1 MKKGYLILL
10 LLLVSAALIFGGGA
24 KPTPKEVI
32 KLKVSHMW
40 PAGSRWETDVLGP
53 ALEDMKKAT
62 KGAIGYTFYPVGT
75 LNAPADA
82 YDATARGICDV
93 TFITTTFNPGRFP
106 LTDIFGLPL
115 NWPKSALQP
124 IVGKPVF
131 DQFLYKEYPDVK
143 PLAILP
149 TSFFYLY
156 TTKKVRTLED
166 MKGLKIRSAGGIGT
180 NVIKA
185 LGAEAVFMALPDAY
199 LAMQT
204 GVVDG
209 LITGSDA
216 GVSFKLQEVTKWGV
230 IHNLGSIPIGLLMNK
245 NTWAKI
251 PDQYKD
257 AVAKIG
263 WGEGFYH
270 TKMIDDTRKNDIQTM
285 TAGGANAYYL
295 PPEEVARWEA
305 VLKPML
311 RNWIADLEAKGLPA
325 KAVAAAYKQSCLA
338 NGVPWPYD

>member
-1 MKKGYLILL
+1 MKKEFLILL
-10 LLLVSAALIFGGGA
+10 LLVVSAALIFGGA
-24 KPTPKEVI
+24 MPIPKEVI

-62 KGAIGYTFYPVGT
+62 NGAIGYTFYAVGT

-82 YDATARGICDV
+82 YDACARGICDV
-93 TFITTTFNPGRFP
+93 TFITTTFAPGRFR

-115 NWPKSALQP
+115 DWPKSALQP

-185 LGAEAVFMALPDAY
+185 LGAEAVFMALHEAY

-216 GVSFKLQEVTKWGV
+216 GVSFKLQEVTKCGV

-251 PDQYKD
+251 PNQYKD
-257 AVAKIG
+257 AVAGIG

-295 PPEEVARWEA
+295 PREEVARWEA

-311 RNWIADLEAKGLPA
+311 KNWIADLEAKGLPA